1 MDSNLIQWV
10 LFKEGLFYMSSDNL
24 VEKGNGGIRMFNDI
38 LYYEAGLW
46 GIYCHQRRFLVYVR
60 IQ

>member
-24 VEKGNGGIRMFNDI
+24 VEREM
-38 LYYEAGLW
+38 EA
-46 GIYCHQRRFLVYVR
+46 
-60 IQ
+60 